1 MRAASRYPT
10 GRYRVFFDGLR
21 AKTIVVLYRLDGPD
35 ATSLHKDT
43 IDHPPLIRGTRAE
56 VLASIGRYQP
66 PRKKPEIPPSS
77 MRIPCEDHGHEAPYD
92 SAHREKNRLPD
103 LGNIIQLEG
112 RARSVAHSILRTVL
126 PLSLHPFCLYRLV
139 NCCRKTDS
147 AVIVSRF
154 SSGRLSQVHHLT
166 HPRRLAPCPTGS
178 QITAALRR
186 TPLIIA
192 CSTTQHPSRLN
203 RYEMIRTERD

>member
-43 IDHPPLIRGTRAE
+43 IDHPPLIQGIHAGA
-56 VLASIGRYQP
+56 LASISHYL
-66 PRKKPEIPPSS
+66 PRQKKPGTPLSS
-77 MRIPCEDHGHEAPYD
+77 RRRPYEDHGHEAPYD
-92 SAHREKNRLPD
+92 SAHREKTRLPD

-166 HPRRLAPCPTGS
+166 QARK
-178 QITAALRR
+178 
-186 TPLIIA
+186 
-192 CSTTQHPSRLN
+192 
-203 RYEMIRTERD
+203 